1 MTSFLMGGWASSQH
15 VGRFCP
21 RQQTPGPKSLLFELR
36 EARTLLPVEDPCL
49 GARSTQNL
57 LLQGVHMSPTSFSER
72 PGDQVTQL
80 MRNNLHPPLAYC
92 IEYHRLQDLDIG
104 IRTKTYLKAIFLLTM
119 LTPSQ
124 KPGGFPR
131 LLSFLKSEHRVLPR
145 LLSATLGFFINHPLL
160 HIISDSFSNTEAH
173 VFSTT

>member
-1 MTSFLMGGWASSQH
+1 MGGWASSQH

-36 EARTLLPVEDPCL
+36 EAWTLLPIEDPCL

-80 MRNNLHPPLAYC
+80 MRNKAGIPRQVVRLQTIPPPL
-92 IEYHRLQDLDIG
+92 LGLG
-104 IRTKTYLKAIFLLTM
+104 
-119 LTPSQ
+119 S
-124 KPGGFPR
+124 
-131 LLSFLKSEHRVLPR
+131 
-145 LLSATLGFFINHPLL
+145 GFFSEPPGPKLL
-160 HIISDSFSNTEAH
+160 DHLGCCLDLSSQFFANP
-173 VFSTT
+173 VTTHTS